1 MEKTIIYQV
10 LPRLFGNKNENCIK
24 NGTKEENGT
33 GKFNDLDNKALGR
46 IRDLGAT
53 HIWLTGVIRHATQ
66 TDYSA
71 YGIPMQN
78 AEVVKGKAG
87 SPYAIADY
95 YDIDPDLAVEP
106 ENRMKEFEDLVT
118 RAHNAGLKVVIDFV
132 PNHVARQYKS
142 ICKPE
147 EVEDIGEKDNTSLHF
162 STDNNFY
169 YCWGN
174 ALDLSDIT
182 QGKEQTYQEQPAK
195 ATGNDQFS
203 NRPSRNDWYET
214 VKLNYGIDYCD
225 AGGRSTHFDPIPD
238 TWDKMTTIL
247 LFWAGKGVDAF
258 RCDMAEMVPPAF
270 WAWATDKVKYK
281 YPEMLFIGEVYNPSL
296 YRTYLAS
303 GFDLLYDKVGMY
315 DTLRHIICGLRNA
328 GDITWQWQSTNDIR
342 EHMLYFLENHD
353 EQRIASDFFA
363 ADPYK
368 AIPALIV
375 SVCMHTNP
383 FMIYCGQEFGEPG
396 MDEEGFS
403 GVDGRTTIF
412 DYWSVGSIRRGFF
425 DRDKMTSDERTMEQI
440 YKFILQ
446 LANDEKALKEG
457 EFFDLMYMNQHIS
470 AKQYAFLRKADNDLL
485 LVVTNFDEEQA
496 ECDIVI
502 PSHAFDYLNIAEKET
517 EAIDLLSGDTYTTT
531 LRSDSAI
538 HVSIP
543 PHSGRILK
551 FTI

>member
-303 GFDLLYDKVGMY
+303 GFNLLYDKVGMY

-517 EAIDLLSGDTYTTT
+517 EAIDLLSGDTYTTA

-538 HVSIP
+538 NVSIP

>member
-174 ALDLSDIT
+174 ALDLSDIM

-225 AGGRSTHFDPIPD
+225 AGGRSNHFDPIPD
-238 TWDKMTTIL
+238 TWDKMTAIL
-247 LFWAGKGVDAF
+247 LFWASKGVDAF

-328 GDITWQWQSTNDIR
+328 GDITWQWQSTDDIR

-517 EAIDLLSGDTYTTT
+517 EAIDLLSGDTYTTV

>member
-270 WAWATDKVKYK
+270 WTWATDKVKYK

-470 AKQYAFLRKADNDLL
+470 AKQYTFLRKADNDLL

-517 EAIDLLSGDTYTTT
+517 EAIDLLSGDTYTTA

>member
-270 WAWATDKVKYK
+270 WTWATDKVKYK

-517 EAIDLLSGDTYTTT
+517 EAIDLLSGDTYTTA

>member
-132 PNHVARQYKS
+132 PNHVARQYNS

-225 AGGRSTHFDPIPD
+225 AGGRSNHFDPIPD
-238 TWDKMTTIL
+238 TWDKMTAIL

-517 EAIDLLSGDTYTTT
+517 EAIDLLSGDTYTTA

>member
-270 WAWATDKVKYK
+270 WTWATDKVKYK

-303 GFDLLYDKVGMY
+303 GFNLLYDKVGMY

-517 EAIDLLSGDTYTTT
+517 EAIDLLSGDTYTTA